1 MAKKE
6 KKGIK
11 AKSSTK
17 TKETLTVR
25 SNGKKKGES
34 IFDGASE
41 VRLTKNKI
49 VVTRTKTNNKPGK
62 YERSETR
69 EYIDKTPQAM
79 AEFNRFITSVPTQS
93 VGVRV
98 NSSNGQKR

>member
-1 MAKKE
+1 MAKKA

-17 TKETLTVR
+17 TKETPAVR
-25 SNGKKKGES
+25 SNGKKGGS